1 MRCEQLLNE
10 IKKFERKNNGR
21 CKKILI
27 HPMEFRE
34 LADDPRASNL
44 LEAHY
49 NKTFFCGIPIKRTID
64 VQKVEFRT
72 QKCID

>member
-1 MRCEQLLNE
+1 
-10 IKKFERKNNGR
+10 
-21 CKKILI
+21 
-27 HPMEFRE
+27 MEFRE